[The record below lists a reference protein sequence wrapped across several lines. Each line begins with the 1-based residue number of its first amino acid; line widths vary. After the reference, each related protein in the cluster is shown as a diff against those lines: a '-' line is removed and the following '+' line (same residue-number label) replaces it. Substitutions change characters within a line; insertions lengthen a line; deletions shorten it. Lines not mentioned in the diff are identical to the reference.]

1 MWDMLA
7 TEMQSHLSSADAAPL
22 RPRRV
27 SRGFGRGAA
36 TPLSEL
42 VCGARALFERADL
55 PASDRAILA
64 SVGLQRGETLQVRQ
78 SGDSCVIQVGSTRL
92 ALSGPAARRIL
103 VTPLSPGKH
112 G

>member
-1 MWDMLA
+1 
-7 TEMQSHLSSADAAPL
+7 MQSHLSSADTAPP

-27 SRGFGRGAA
+27 SGGFGRGAA

-42 VCGARALFERADL
+42 VRGALALFEGADL

-64 SVGLQRGETLQVRQ
+64 SVGLHGGETLQVRQ
-78 SGDSCVIQVGSTRL
+78 SGDSCVIQVGATRL
-92 ALSGPAARRIL
+92 ALAGPAARRIL

>member
-1 MWDMLA
+1 
-7 TEMQSHLSSADAAPL
+7 MQSHLSPTDAAPP
-22 RPRRV
+22 RPRRDSHEFV
-27 SRGFGRGAA
+27 RGAA
-36 TPLSEL
+36 TPLSKL
-42 VCGARALFERADL
+42 VCGAVALFEGADL

-64 SVGLQRGETLQVRQ
+64 SVGLQGGETLQVRQ

-103 VTPLSPGKH
+103 VTPLNPGKH

>member
-1 MWDMLA
+1 MLA
-7 TEMQSHLSSADAAPL
+7 TEMQLHLSPADAVSQ

-27 SRGFGRGAA
+27 SRGFGGAA
-36 TPLSEL
+36 TPLSQL
-42 VCGARALFERADL
+42 VCGALALFEGADL

-64 SVGLQRGETLQVRQ
+64 SVGLQGGETLQVRQ

-92 ALSGPAARRIL
+92 ALSGAAARRIL
-103 VTPLSPGKH
+103 VTPLSPGED